1 MSIKV
6 RPIPLN
12 CYGLSARSWIAR
24 SLLTAI
30 SFAALSN
37 GCGFAQTAR
46 EGVPSRPDASPRSV
60 SSTARLQVK
69 TAKTDNAKADGTD
82 GVGAARAKL
91 LADMHML
98 LALSRELQVET
109 AKSKPDTLS
118 LSMVKKAEEIQKLA
132 NIVKAEMAKVE

>member
-1 MSIKV
+1 M
-6 RPIPLN
+6 
-12 CYGLSARSWIAR
+12 
-24 SLLTAI
+24 
-30 SFAALSN
+30 
-37 GCGFAQTAR
+37 
-46 EGVPSRPDASPRSV
+46 
-60 SSTARLQVK
+60 K